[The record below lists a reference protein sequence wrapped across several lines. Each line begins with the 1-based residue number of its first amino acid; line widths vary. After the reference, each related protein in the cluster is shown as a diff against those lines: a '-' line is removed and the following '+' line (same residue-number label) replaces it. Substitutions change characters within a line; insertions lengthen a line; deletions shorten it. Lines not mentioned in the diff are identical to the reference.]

1 MDFRVFLL
9 QIVLKIIVIIN
20 IVILND
26 IVATLQFLN
35 IKVYQVTEK
44 QFSTQFQWKDK
55 INKHL
60 HIIQSCAWKQKVK
73 WPLFSKFP
81 NSVLN
86 WRSRHQAVL
95 PFIFDHIAAMYLM
108 WFIPFYI
115 PPPPIDEIFLMGCF
129 WDFLKGSILGEKFFW
144 RGLLPKMGAN
154 NKNTF

>member
-1 MDFRVFLL
+1 MT
-9 QIVLKIIVIIN
+9 
-20 IVILND
+20 
-26 IVATLQFLN
+26 VATLQFLL

-73 WPLFSKFP
+73 WLLLSKFP

-86 WRSRHQAVL
+86 WRSRHQAC
-95 PFIFDHIAAMYLM
+95 AAFYFWSYCRMYLM

-115 PPPPIDEIFLMGCF
+115 PATSHR
-129 WDFLKGSILGEKFFW
+129 WDFLNGVLVRFSEGINTRRKVFLKGLVAQDGCK
-144 RGLLPKMGAN
+144 
-154 NKNTF
+154 

>member
-1 MDFRVFLL
+1 MGFRFFLL

-73 WPLFSKFP
+73 WLLLSKFP

-86 WRSRHQAVL
+86 WRSRHQAC
-95 PFIFDHIAAMYLM
+95 AAFYFWSYCRMYLM

-115 PPPPIDEIFLMGCF
+115 LATSHR
-129 WDFLKGSILGEKFFW
+129 WDFLNGVLVRFSEGINTRRKVFLKGVVAQNGCK
-144 RGLLPKMGAN
+144 
-154 NKNTF
+154 

>member
-1 MDFRVFLL
+1 MGFRFFLL

-26 IVATLQFLN
+26 IVATLQFLL

-73 WPLFSKFP
+73 WLLLSKFP
-81 NSVLN
+81 NSILN
-86 WRSRHQAVL
+86 WRSRHQAC
-95 PFIFDHIAAMYLM
+95 AA
-108 WFIPFYI
+108 FYFWSYCSDVPYVVHSI
-115 PPPPIDEIFLMGCF
+115 LYPSTPHR
-129 WDFLKGSILGEKFFW
+129 WDFLNGVLVRFSEGINTRRKVFLKGVVAQDGCK
-144 RGLLPKMGAN
+144 
-154 NKNTF
+154 

>member
-73 WPLFSKFP
+73 WPLLSKFP

-86 WRSRHQAVL
+86 WRSRHQA
-95 PFIFDHIAAMYLM
+95 FAA
-108 WFIPFYI
+108 FYFWSYCSDVPYVVHSI
-115 PPPPIDEIFLMGCF
+115 LYPPPPPIDEIFLNGVLVRF
-129 WDFLKGSILGEKFFW
+129 SEGINTRRKVFLKGVVAQDGCK
-144 RGLLPKMGAN
+144 
-154 NKNTF
+154 